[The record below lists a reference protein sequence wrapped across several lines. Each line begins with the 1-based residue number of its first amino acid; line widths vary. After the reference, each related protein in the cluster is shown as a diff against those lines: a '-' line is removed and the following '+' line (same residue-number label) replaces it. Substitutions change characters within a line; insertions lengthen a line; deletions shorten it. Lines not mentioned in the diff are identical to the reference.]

1 MLKSYSDTNHQ
12 KNGSVSNGQKTMKA
26 AWSELMFLRCKNSPA
41 AKLAPSS
48 RWSWEAIKKEAIG
61 RKEEDKT

>member
-1 MLKSYSDTNHQ
+1 
-12 KNGSVSNGQKTMKA
+12 
-26 AWSELMFLRCKNSPA
+26 MFLRCKNSPA

-61 RKEEDKT
+61 REEEDKTQRWQAKERPNTGLHPLRQAD

>member
-1 MLKSYSDTNHQ
+1 
-12 KNGSVSNGQKTMKA
+12 
-26 AWSELMFLRCKNSPA
+26 MFLRCKNSPA

-61 RKEEDKT
+61 RKEEDKTQRRQAKKGHETRSHALGQANQNRADQDRG